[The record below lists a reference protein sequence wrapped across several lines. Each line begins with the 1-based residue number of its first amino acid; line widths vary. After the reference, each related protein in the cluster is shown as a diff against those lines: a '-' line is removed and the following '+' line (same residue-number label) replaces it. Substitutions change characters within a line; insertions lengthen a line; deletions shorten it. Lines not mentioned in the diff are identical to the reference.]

1 MSTPTQTPIS
11 LKESLKAEIES
22 YDQLEPKVPI
32 LVDEAGAFFWISK
45 DGHYLW
51 LSDGKGMEEYIDETH
66 QPVSDNRSEGVCNN
80 GVIWLNT
87 DFNSPFHIS
96 DFLKTIETITI

>member
-1 MSTPTQTPIS
+1 MTNITSTS
-11 LKESLKAEIES
+11 LKETLKAEIES
-22 YDQLEPKVPI
+22 YDQVEPAVPVLI
-32 LVDEAGAFFWISK
+32 DESGAFFWVTK
-45 DGHYLW
+45 EGKYVW
-51 LSDGKGMEEYIDETH
+51 LSEGKGMEDYIDEDH
-66 QPVSDNRSEGVCNN
+66 QPVSENRSEGVCNN